1 MIITTVQ
8 WNTWNIYNST
18 SQYVVSVVVLA
29 HLHFSGCVGTHI
41 YILGAKSWRLATTTL
56 CSESFCTGGT
66 VPLPLSYHSYQI
78 LIMHILGWYYLD
90 QH

>member
-1 MIITTVQ
+1 MIITTGQ
-8 WNTWNIYNST
+8 WYTWNIYNST